1 MGVTLLLP
9 VDAINEGTSA
19 RFTCT
24 FVNAAAQPI
33 NGSAVTTL
41 IATLKSAETEA
52 TVNSRSDQSVLNTN
66 GGSSVSSVGVWT
78 LTLAAA
84 DTALVSGE
92 SATGKRWLKRR
103 LTVEGTY
110 DDGGTSRAFNEEISF
125 FVRSLADVT

>member
-19 RFTCT
+19 RVACT
-24 FVNAAAQPI
+24 FVNVAAQPI

-41 IATLKSAETEA
+41 VATLKSGETDA

-66 GGSSVSSVGVWT
+66 GGSSVSGVGVWT

-92 SATGKRWLKRR
+92 AALGKRCLKRR

-110 DDGGTSRAFNEEISF
+110 DDGGTSRTFNEEITF